1 MTVLFE
7 HLLLYSLQTHSRK
20 SSGLYLPS
28 HTLGVSLFTGLRPL
42 YATGNTKNIQ
52 GETPS
57 TTLTTHL
64 DLLCTPSTM
73 LSFFLPSL
81 PLLNTSF
88 YTQPQG
94 LRATSFL
101 QHLCS
106 IHTPPY
112 ATSSQHTAK
121 SAPSVFTPIL
131 PVTMP
136 PRPHPCISRF
146 GARPTLQLPIHT
158 PHTLTNYILPCYFIP
173 VPFLCSIPA
182 SNFPNTTHPKM

>member
-1 MTVLFE
+1 MRPGPAQTRRVFIPLFTQPTALPSPLDPTDRQPAQGAYAQTTYLDCILCMTVLFE

-20 SSGLYLPS
+20 SSELYLPS

-112 ATSSQHTAK
+112 ATSS
-121 SAPSVFTPIL
+121 
-131 PVTMP
+131 
-136 PRPHPCISRF
+136 
-146 GARPTLQLPIHT
+146 
-158 PHTLTNYILPCYFIP
+158 
-173 VPFLCSIPA
+173 
-182 SNFPNTTHPKM
+182 